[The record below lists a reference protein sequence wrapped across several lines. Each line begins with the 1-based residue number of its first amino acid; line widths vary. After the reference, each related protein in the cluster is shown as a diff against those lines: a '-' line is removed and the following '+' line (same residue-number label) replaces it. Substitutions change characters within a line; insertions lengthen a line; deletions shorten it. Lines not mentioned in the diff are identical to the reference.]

1 MKKLRLIIL
10 VLIGMA
16 VFLAGC
22 PYPGSPTRDPASLQ
36 ISTGFVAEALDPNI
50 FKQETLKAY
59 FRTPYVIQLGTHI
72 VEPKDPK
79 WFATV
84 TPQTYPG
91 KIRLATRP
99 TAFFDII
106 HAYVTLCDGQYY
118 AVAHVINL
126 GGLLFDSAALSVHN
140 IAMSSFSPPLNSP
153 FNQDSND
160 CPVGNGKSKLSPGEK
175 AYLYQPFEPSKT
187 YPCFNYLI
195 TLCSKDNL
203 GGFCTAGGTG
213 VCQYAIDSSPKDTP
227 TPTRVYCDFDCDC
240 ERELGE
246 NEKNCPKDCPNHCG
260 NDVCDC
266 DETPCDCKED
276 CGRPYPDDPCCK
288 CGDGKC
294 ITQCGEN
301 SKNCSEDCPSQYP

>member
-1 MKKLRLIIL
+1 MKKLRLVIL

-36 ISTGFVAEALDPNI
+36 ISTRFLDDSIDPRR
-50 FKQETLKAY
+50 ETLRA
-59 FRTPYVIQLGTHI
+59 FRTPYVIQLGTQI
-72 VEPKDPK
+72 TNVEITEEVYEYP
-79 WFATV
+79 V
-84 TPQTYPG
+84 TPQAYPG

-140 IAMSSFSPPLNSP
+140 IAMSSMSPPLNSP

-160 CPVGNGKSKLSPGEK
+160 CPVGKGKSKLWPGEK
-175 AYLYQPFEPSKT
+175 AYLYQPFDPSKA

-203 GGFCTAGGTG
+203 GGFCAAGGTG
-213 VCQYAIDSSPKDTP
+213 VCQYAIDHSPKDTP
-227 TPTRVYCDFDCDC
+227 TPTTVYCDFDCFC
-240 ERELGE
+240 EPDRGE
-246 NEKNCPKDCPNHCG
+246 NEKNCPKDCPEHCG
-260 NDVCDC
+260 NGACDC
-266 DETPCDCKED
+266 DENPCNCKED
-276 CGRPYPDDPCCK
+276 CGNPSPNDACCE
-288 CGDGKC
+288 CGDGVC
-294 ITQCGEN
+294 INQCGEN
-301 SKNCSEDCPSQYP
+301 SKSCPQDCP